1 MLRNTDV
8 DASSRAAEAYPLF
21 FSPSRERMRRRRRR
35 RRSEPV
41 MTLHGI
47 YYAFQLE
54 FSSPVTLGSFEAL
67 KAQAH
72 PIRCP
77 LEFHFWFA
85 DVPACLLAKQRLHF
99 RPMREHL
106 SVRSALPLSKMEA
119 MIPLFHRLSDSQPHP
134 PSLPHSLDRSI
145 YQNFFIVG
153 GDGDCSKSDK
163 FPPTIVG
170 RPDQHARSD
179 STITRTSDFSE
190 AAANMERIEAA

>member
-1 MLRNTDV
+1 MRNTDV
-8 DASSRAAEAYPLF
+8 DARSRAAEAYPLF
-21 FSPSRERMRRRRRR
+21 FSPSRERMRHSR

-85 DVPACLLAKQRLHF
+85 DVPACMLAKQRLHF
-99 RPMREHL
+99 RPMREHP
-106 SVRSALPLSKMEA
+106 SVRSALPHSKMEA
-119 MIPLFHRLSDSQPHP
+119 MIPLFHCLSDSQPHP
-134 PSLPHSLDRSI
+134 RPIHISEFLHS
-145 YQNFFIVG
+145 
-153 GDGDCSKSDK
+153 
-163 FPPTIVG
+163 G
-170 RPDQHARSD
+170 RGRRRLQQKR
-179 STITRTSDFSE
+179 
-190 AAANMERIEAA
+190 